1 MSTIRVGDPAPD
13 FRLPALRGGEVALSD
28 FRGKKN
34 VVLFFYPKDASPG
47 CTVEACT
54 FRDNYEDF
62 VALGAE
68 VIGVSSDSEES
79 HDGFARKHSLQFLLA
94 SDKDGSVARAFDVDA
109 SLFGLVKG
117 RATFVIDK
125 DGVVRDAFSSQIRAK
140 HHVERALALVR
151 SLEGKPAA

>member
-54 FRDNYEDF
+54 FRDAYEDF
-62 VALGAE
+62 VDAGAE
-68 VIGVSSDSEES
+68 VIGVSSDSLEDHAS
-79 HDGFARKHSLQFLLA
+79 FANKHKLPMQLLA
-94 SDKDGSVARAFDVDA
+94 DAGGKVRAQYGVK
-109 SLFGLVKG
+109 STLGLLPG
-117 RATFVIDK
+117 RETFIIDK
-125 DGVVRDAFSSQIRAK
+125 EGVVRHVFRSQLRFK
-140 HHVERALALVR
+140 NHVVESLAVLQT
-151 SLEGKPAA
+151 L